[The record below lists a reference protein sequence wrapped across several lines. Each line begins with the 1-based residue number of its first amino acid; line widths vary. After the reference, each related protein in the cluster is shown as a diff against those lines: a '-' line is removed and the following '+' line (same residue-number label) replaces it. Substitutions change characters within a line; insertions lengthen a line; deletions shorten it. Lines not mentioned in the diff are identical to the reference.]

1 MPLRQTEEHRSEAN
15 QRALVLYGMDD
26 ARENH
31 KSEMKKVPS
40 LARKCHIGFFSS
52 SKAAN
57 SDCEGNLQDL
67 AKEDLRAVHRGERG
81 TGVQA
86 VHQLAKDH

>member
-31 KSEMKKVPS
+31 KAEMKKV
-40 LARKCHIGFFSS
+40 C
-52 SKAAN
+52 
-57 SDCEGNLQDL
+57 
-67 AKEDLRAVHRGERG
+67 AVKSPVYLTEMYYYID
-81 TGVQA
+81 V
-86 VHQLAKDH
+86 VF